1 MNNSQTSR
9 MVLDET
15 AAPDESQDLAL
26 LQLGRRLQADGY
38 EFTTVTPLTHQRN
51 NARDQNQK
59 AKSLRDVFGWNRP
72 FETGLLPD
80 VELEALL
87 ASGVL
92 RAHAGLWISDVRW
105 SSLDDLLFVHS
116 SFPTV
121 AHDSVFFGPDT
132 YRFSQAIEQHLQTT
146 THPIKT
152 AVDIGCG
159 SGVGAILI
167 GKARRDAQVLAL
179 DINPTALR
187 YTAVNAALAGTEN
200 VSAWHSDILASAS
213 GDFDLIVAN
222 PPYMQDTQQ
231 RAYRHGGERLGSEL
245 SVRIVDQAI
254 KRLSVGGTLLLY
266 TGAPSVNGV
275 DLFLEGA
282 RHLLDAPNLA
292 WTYREMDPDVFGE
305 ELETPTYTEAERIA
319 AVVLTVTRTH

>member
-1 MNNSQTSR
+1 MNTLHTPTLPS
-9 MVLDET
+9 DD
-15 AAPDESQDLAL
+15 AIAPDKSYDLEL

-38 EFTTVTPLTHQRN
+38 IFTTVTPLTHQRN
-51 NARDQNQK
+51 NARDENRK
-59 AKSLRDVFGWNRP
+59 AKNLRDIFGWNRP
-72 FETGLLPD
+72 FESDLIPEA
-80 VELEALL
+80 ELETLL
-87 ASGVL
+87 ESAVL
-92 RAHAGLWISDVRW
+92 RAHAGLWISEVRW

-132 YRFSQAIEQHLQTT
+132 YRFAQAIEEHLRTS

-152 AVDIGCG
+152 AVDIGTG

-167 GKARRDAQVLAL
+167 GRARRDAQVLAL

-187 YTAVNAALAGTEN
+187 YTAVNAALAGTAN

-231 RAYRHGGERLGSEL
+231 RAYRHGGERLGCEL
-245 SVRIVDQAI
+245 SVRIVAQSLE
-254 KRLSVGGTLLLY
+254 RLNVGGTLLLY

-275 DLFLEGA
+275 DLFLQSA
-282 RHLLDAPNLA
+282 RELLDHPGMA

-305 ELETPTYTEAERIA
+305 ELETPNYAEAERIA
-319 AVVLTVTRTH
+319 AVVLTVTRIQ